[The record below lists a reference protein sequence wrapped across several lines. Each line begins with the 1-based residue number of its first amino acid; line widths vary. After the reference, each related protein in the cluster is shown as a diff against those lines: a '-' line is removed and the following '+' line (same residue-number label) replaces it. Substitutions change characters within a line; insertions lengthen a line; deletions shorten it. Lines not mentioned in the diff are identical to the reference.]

1 VTSVPLYVRFAD
13 VDMMRIVH
21 HTAYLHWFE
30 QLRFHFLEVA
40 LGLDYETLSREGLRF
55 PLVGCTVEFRKPVV
69 FGARPVG
76 HVRLEYGKTSLFVF
90 HYEITDGEDGSLY
103 ARATTTHCCVDQ
115 ELKLRVSVPPVLQD
129 AVARARGAE
138 VSGLSEGAPR
148 FPRQR

>member
-1 VTSVPLYVRFAD
+1 VSTVCLPLYVRFAD

-30 QLRFHFLEVA
+30 QLRFHFLESA
-40 LGLDYETLSREGLRF
+40 LGLDYEALSREGLRF
-55 PLVGCTVEFRKPVV
+55 PLVGCAVEFLKPVV

-76 HVRLEYGKTSLFVF
+76 QVRLEYGKTSLFVF
-90 HYEITDGEDGSLY
+90 HYEVRDADDDVLY

-115 ELKLRVSVPPVLQD
+115 ELKLRVSVPPILQE
-129 AVARARGAE
+129 AVTRAR
-138 VSGLSEGAPR
+138 LSAGAPR